1 MSPRQRSGSRQ
12 CVYLFEI
19 SSVPTGRSRGSRF
32 RCSSCMARSIP
43 RYPLPLASGCLRWR
57 TSQNGLSALP
67 EAAITIWTTS
77 APLKSREISST
88 LRGGDGCHKGRIFRA
103 RTRWGLDRMSAHGP
117 MPRSAWMFPAL
128 AVLLFA
134 VATGLGLDF
143 TPSVGGLLFAVV
155 LLAILFGTVFAAVHH
170 AEVIAERIGEPYGTL
185 LLTLA
190 VTIIE
195 VALIATIMLG
205 DKPQPALA
213 RDTVFAVVMIV
224 CNGLVGLCIFIG
236 GLRYREQDFQVSG
249 ANLYLSVLFVL
260 ATITLI
266 MPNYTLTAPGPIYS
280 AAQLGFVDLVTLM
293 LYGVFLYTQTIRHS
307 DYFIKGGVGAATETS
322 SLSNRMLALSIA
334 LLLISLLA
342 VALLAKKFSL
352 VVDVVTAMIGAPPAF
367 AGVLVALL
375 ILLPEGVTA
384 IAAARNNDL
393 QKSINLAL
401 GSSLATIGLTIPAV
415 GVATYALDKER
426 VLGLNGQG
434 MVLLLLTFVLS
445 MLTFGT
451 GRTNILFGLVHM
463 VVFAV
468 FVFMVF
474 VP

>member
-1 MSPRQRSGSRQ
+1 
-12 CVYLFEI
+12 
-19 SSVPTGRSRGSRF
+19 
-32 RCSSCMARSIP
+32 
-43 RYPLPLASGCLRWR
+43 
-57 TSQNGLSALP
+57 
-67 EAAITIWTTS
+67 
-77 APLKSREISST
+77 
-88 LRGGDGCHKGRIFRA
+88 
-103 RTRWGLDRMSAHGP
+103 MSAHGP
-117 MPRSAWMFPAL
+117 MPRSAWIFPAL

-134 VATGLGLDF
+134 VASGLGLTF
-143 TPSVGGLLFAVV
+143 TPSAGGLAFAAV

-205 DKPQPALA
+205 DKPVPTLA

-224 CNGLVGLCIFIG
+224 CNGLVGICIFVG
-236 GLRYREQDFQVSG
+236 GLRYREQDVQVSG
-249 ANLYLSVLFVL
+249 ANLYLSVLFVM

-266 MPNYTLTAPGPIYS
+266 MPNYTLTAPGPVYS
-280 AAQLGFVDLVTLM
+280 ATQLGFVSVVTLL
-293 LYGVFLYTQTIRHS
+293 LYGVFLYTQTIRHR
-307 DYFIKGGVGAATETS
+307 DYFISGSAGAADDGKPM
-322 SLSNRMLALSIA
+322 SNGMLALSVG
-334 LLLISLLA
+334 LLLVSLLA
-342 VALLAKKFSL
+342 VVLLAKKFSL

-375 ILLPEGVTA
+375 ILLPESVAALG
-384 IAAARNNDL
+384 AARKNDL

-401 GSSLATIGLTIPAV
+401 GSSVATIGLTVPAV
-415 GVATYALDKER
+415 AVAAYALDKQL
-426 VLGLNGQG
+426 VLGLNVQE
-434 MVLLLLTFVLS
+434 MVLLVLTFMIS

-451 GRTNILFGLVHM
+451 GRTNILFGLVHV

-468 FVFMVF
+468 FVFLVF

>member
-1 MSPRQRSGSRQ
+1 
-12 CVYLFEI
+12 
-19 SSVPTGRSRGSRF
+19 
-32 RCSSCMARSIP
+32 
-43 RYPLPLASGCLRWR
+43 
-57 TSQNGLSALP
+57 
-67 EAAITIWTTS
+67 
-77 APLKSREISST
+77 
-88 LRGGDGCHKGRIFRA
+88 
-103 RTRWGLDRMSAHGP
+103 
-117 MPRSAWMFPAL
+117 MPRSAWIFPAL
-128 AVLLFA
+128 AVLLFV
-134 VATGLGLDF
+134 VATVAGLSF
-143 TPSVGGLLFAVV
+143 TPTASGLAFAAV
-155 LLAILFGTVFAAVHH
+155 LLAVLFGTVFAAVHH

-205 DKPQPALA
+205 EKEQPTLA

-224 CNGLVGLCIFIG
+224 CNGLVGVCIFIG

-249 ANLYLSVLFVL
+249 ANLYLSMLFVM
-260 ATITLI
+260 ATITLV
-266 MPNYTLTAPGPIYS
+266 MPNYTLTTPGPIYS
-280 AAQLGFVDLVTLM
+280 AAQLGFVSVVTVI
-293 LYGVFLYTQTIRHS
+293 LYGVFLYTQTIRHR
-307 DYFIKGGVGAATETS
+307 DYFISDATGDSEGGS
-322 SLSNRMLALSIA
+322 KLSGPMLTLSIV
-334 LLLISLLA
+334 LLLVSLLA
-342 VALLAKKFSL
+342 VVLLAKKFSL

-375 ILLPEGVTA
+375 ILLPESVAA
-384 IAAARNNDL
+384 IAAARKNDL

-415 GVATYALDKER
+415 AVAGYALDKQL
-426 VLGLNGQG
+426 VLGLNGQE
-434 MVLLLLTFVLS
+434 MVLLLLTFALS

-451 GRTNILFGLVHM
+451 GRTNILFGLVHV

>member
-1 MSPRQRSGSRQ
+1 
-12 CVYLFEI
+12 
-19 SSVPTGRSRGSRF
+19 
-32 RCSSCMARSIP
+32 
-43 RYPLPLASGCLRWR
+43 
-57 TSQNGLSALP
+57 
-67 EAAITIWTTS
+67 
-77 APLKSREISST
+77 
-88 LRGGDGCHKGRIFRA
+88 
-103 RTRWGLDRMSAHGP
+103 MSAHGP

-128 AVLLFA
+128 ALLLFA
-134 VATGLGLDF
+134 VATGFGLGF
-143 TPSVGGLLFAVV
+143 TPSVGGLLFAAV
-155 LLAILFGTVFAAVHH
+155 LLSILFGTVFAAVHH

-205 DKPQPALA
+205 EKPQPALA

-307 DYFIKGGVGAATETS
+307 DYFIKGGADAATETS

-334 LLLISLLA
+334 LLLVSLLA
-342 VALLAKKFSL
+342 VVLLAKKFSL

-415 GVATYALDKER
+415 GVATYALDKEL
-426 VLGLNGQG
+426 VLGLSSQG
-434 MVLLLLTFVLS
+434 MVLLLLTFFLS